1 MQDDM
6 YWQLQAVTHRLR
18 GALRGF
24 GFLGGEQ
31 LWFMKLLNMVQNKE
45 HKIVLNLVIYQK
57 HGAVHFQYPLIQNI
71 AK

>member
-1 MQDDM
+1 
-6 YWQLQAVTHRLR
+6 
-18 GALRGF
+18 
-24 GFLGGEQ
+24 
-31 LWFMKLLNMVQNKE
+31 MKLLNMVQNKE